1 MTYVFS
7 CTDRDTQKHLQ
18 PQYNK
23 DLENLFFSDKE
34 MIDHFISIYKDS
46 YKV

>member
-7 CTDRDTQKHLQ
+7 CTSSDAQKHLQ

-23 DLENLFFSDKE
+23 DSEDLFLLDKE
-34 MIDHFISIYKDS
+34 MINYLISIYKDLH
-46 YKV
+46 KV